1 METLPN
7 GHEDI
12 SKFNG
17 ELMRKILLFVPI
29 ILLVALGCQN
39 SMGER
44 LRDGDIV
51 FHTSKSA
58 QSITIQKATNS
69 KYSHMGIIFIR
80 DGSPYVY
87 EAVKTV
93 RYTPLKKWIARGE
106 DGHYVV
112 KRLRNADRL
121 LTLDAVTRL
130 VRAAIKYEG
139 KPYDLTFEWAD
150 DRIYCSELVWKIY
163 YNALGIQIG
172 RLQKLREFDLTDP
185 NVKAKMQERYGNKV
199 PFEEAVVSP
208 GAMLSQNYS
217 SK

>member
-1 METLPN
+1 
-7 GHEDI
+7 
-12 SKFNG
+12 
-17 ELMRKILLFVPI
+17 
-29 ILLVALGCQN
+29 
-39 SMGER
+39 
-44 LRDGDIV
+44 
-51 FHTSKSA
+51 
-58 QSITIQKATNS
+58 
-69 KYSHMGIIFIR
+69 MGIIFIR